1 MNPSRSRRFVFFLAL
16 LIAPLIILGV
26 MSFNSIRESSI
37 VIEKQYY
44 DQLNQVS
51 EGLVEQNQK
60 IEDELIAQVSLLALN
75 KLQLGNSL
83 NRLKRTSLSSP
94 IPGLEGMI
102 IWTDSS
108 IIYPNISMQ
117 TDQSPTTPSIAFED
131 SLTKFQHRT
140 DLRKAHLELRKN
152 RAKNT
157 KLSPTEHRENDRKII
172 YLLYQQ
178 KQYNQVIKY
187 ALQYERNYLNTPLD
201 IWLVKLKSYVKS
213 NKYPQAYQ
221 IAFRLFHEI
230 FEKKRSLGLY
240 RSHYILNEMYNEL
253 LSDQN
258 LKEEERKNLYTINEN
273 ITMLFE
279 DAMVAAESSE
289 FFNSLLETLKSSN
302 DQAIAWKDSTHYY
315 LMQKISLEN
324 EIFYSGTR
332 WDINKINQW
341 LLDNMNLNRPAWKK
355 ESFVIQQNKSQL
367 YTQNIKSEL
376 NLYKEIALQNSSLF
390 DSFQI
395 YQPREDELAKMIKNR
410 SWFLYGILVVSFLL
424 IIVGTFFVFRSFQK
438 EQKLLFM
445 KSNFLSSITH
455 ELKTPLTS
463 IKMFSEMMYHGRIKS
478 PEKTQEYGSLIHKET
493 HRLQLMVDDILN
505 YSKMEQGKE
514 QVNFGAID
522 LNQLLKEIQNRIQP
536 LLDNKSISMDIDL
549 QQTLTEDSPWV
560 LGDFTKL
567 ESLFQNLID
576 NAIKYS
582 PEKSK
587 ISISVIPDN
596 QQYLIQI
603 IDQGIGMNK
612 SELKSIFDLFYR
624 VGDEMTRKTKGSG
637 LGLAIAQRIATLH
650 STKILVQSELGVGST
665 FSIKLKKAQNA

>member
-1 MNPSRSRRFVFFLAL
+1 M
-16 LIAPLIILGV
+16 
-26 MSFNSIRESSI
+26 
-37 VIEKQYY
+37 
-44 DQLNQVS
+44 
-51 EGLVEQNQK
+51 
-60 IEDELIAQVSLLALN
+60 
-75 KLQLGNSL
+75 
-83 NRLKRTSLSSP
+83 
-94 IPGLEGMI
+94 
-102 IWTDSS
+102 
-108 IIYPNISMQ
+108 
-117 TDQSPTTPSIAFED
+117 
-131 SLTKFQHRT
+131 
-140 DLRKAHLELRKN
+140 
-152 RAKNT
+152 
-157 KLSPTEHRENDRKII
+157 
-172 YLLYQQ
+172 
-178 KQYNQVIKY
+178 
-187 ALQYERNYLNTPLD
+187 
-201 IWLVKLKSYVKS
+201 KLKSYVKS

-514 QVNFGAID
+514 QVNFGAVD

-549 QQTLTEDSPWV
+549 QQTLPEDSPWV